1 MEEQHDHS
9 IKTKALSQKDL
20 LSFPVV
26 YWLAFIIIVILVCR
40 SDGKKRIVNY
50 EFTEGI
56 VVDKLLLPPARR
68 RYRDVEYSQ
77 WQYVAGNDTLLF
89 VDHGL
94 LARNKSI
101 GTKRTVIYLK
111 EKHDEAQVYTFLFWI
126 NFPKLL
132 IAFLIAFFIFV
143 ISQFARHWSDEQ
155 WFRRFGR

>member
-20 LSFPVV
+20 LSFPVI
-26 YWLAFIIIVILVCR
+26 YWLAFIIILILICR
-40 SDGKKRIVNY
+40 SDGKKRIANF

-56 VVDKLLLPPARR
+56 VVEKLLLPGRR
-68 RYRDVEYSQ
+68 RYHDVELSQ

-94 LARNKSI
+94 LARNKAI
-101 GTKRTVIYLK
+101 GTRRTVIYLK
-111 EKHDEAQVYTFLFWI
+111 DKHDEAKVYTFLFWV
-126 NFPKLL
+126 NFPKVL

-143 ISQFARHWSDEQ
+143 IASFARHWDDEQ
-155 WFRRFGR
+155 WFRKFGR